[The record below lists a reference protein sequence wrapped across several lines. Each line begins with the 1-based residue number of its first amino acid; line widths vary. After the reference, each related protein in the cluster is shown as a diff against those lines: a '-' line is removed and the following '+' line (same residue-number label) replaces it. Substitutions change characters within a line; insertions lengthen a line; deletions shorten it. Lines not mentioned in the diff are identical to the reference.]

1 MGADLC
7 MYILTWDKDSSSKL
21 NWDAGFKAIQDIDEK
36 IIEECS
42 LEKIEY
48 ITNLQYLKDSI
59 EDGNS
64 DTACITVGHLNI
76 MATGGM
82 SWGESPTETF
92 NAIANLDILN
102 GDEFDYL
109 DILEIIGF
117 NHSNCPDYK
126 KLLLMVLEQKD
137 ILPVLLGRDDF
148 LDKLITERLKT

>member
-7 MYILTWDKDSSSKL
+7 MYILTWDRDSSSKL
-21 NWDAGFKAIQDIDEK
+21 NWDAGFKAIQDIDEEIK
-36 IIEECS
+36 ECGIFS
-42 LEKIEY
+42 KEEY
-48 ITNLQYLKDSI
+48 ITSLQYLKDSI

-76 MATGGM
+76 LATGGM
-82 SWGESPTETF
+82 SCGDSPTETF
-92 NAIANLDILN
+92 NAIANLDNLN
-102 GDEFDYL
+102 QNEFDYL
-109 DILEIIGF
+109 YVLEVVGF
-117 NHSNCPDYK
+117 NHNTCPDYK